1 MKKVFLAATFIA
13 ALMVQACNSGK
24 SSNGSSDSSS
34 MDSTTMGS
42 VSEMSTDTS
51 GMNPASSDPKDFM
64 EKAAV
69 GGIMEVEAGKVAQSQ
84 ASSASVKEFAALM
97 IKDHTAANEELKGI
111 AAKKSVTLPTSLP
124 ADKQQHLDAMKK
136 MSGADFDKHYIGMMV
151 EDHGKTVSLFQAGSK
166 NSDAEA
172 SAFATKTLPI
182 IEGHF
187 TKAKEIQSTLK

>member
-13 ALMVQACNSGK
+13 ALMVQACNSGN

-64 EKAAV
+64 EQAAV
-69 GGIMEVEAGKVAQSQ
+69 GGMMEVEAGKVAQSQ
-84 ASSASVKEFAALM
+84 ASSASVKQFAALM
-97 IKDHTAANEELKGI
+97 VKDHTAANEELKGI

>member
-13 ALMVQACNSGK
+13 ALMVQACNSGN
-24 SSNGSSDSSS
+24 STNGSSDSSS

-42 VSEMSTDTS
+42 VSETATDTS

-64 EKAAV
+64 EQAAV
-69 GGIMEVEAGKVAQSQ
+69 GGIMEVEAGKVAQTQ
-84 ASSASVKEFAALM
+84 ASSAAVKEFAALM
-97 IKDHTAANEELKGI
+97 VKDHTTANEELKGI

-136 MSGADFDKHYIGMMV
+136 MSGAEFDKHYIGMMV

-166 NSDAEA
+166 NSDQEA
-172 SAFATKTLPI
+172 SAFASKTLPI
-182 IEGHF
+182 IEGHY
-187 TKAKEIQSTLK
+187 TKAKEIQSSLK